1 MEQSDP
7 RELARLG
14 NLEAIA
20 TLFNRALQTQGITAT
35 INLADSCLQ
44 ILLQSQRIPNQ
55 QVSVTLIEREL
66 QVLNADFA
74 KTVRIYG
81 REAGSEIPAWTQEFA
96 LQPTAT
102 TNKTDSTVVRS
113 PITNNQTPSKPSISS
128 PRFNTDFLYQHIDT
142 LEFLQTLRTFRFS
155 AVVPYREALSPAL
168 YGHTSVKLLLFFGL
182 FPLAV
187 SFIFNRTGLHV
198 GLEKTAWVLGVYY
211 ASIWGVVLQNLIRP
225 RHFYWREILKCI
237 AFTVFVGIPLLLFI
251 QKFPLFSFLYAATD
265 WGLIPRLIG
274 FILGVGILE
283 EVCKALPIYLFFLR
297 PAKLIDPLTLA
308 FYGTMSGLGFAISEG
323 VVYSAVYAFGLVQG
337 EIDISA
343 YVLTNTIRFVCLPLF
358 HAIWAGIT
366 GYFLGLAAI
375 NPSRQGAIIAIG
387 IAIAAVLHGL
397 YDTFAG
403 GLLGLAV
410 MAFSILLFVA
420 YLQHSQQMI
429 EDLRQA
435 ELKKS
440 NQENSTPTN
449 YGE

>member
-7 RELARLG
+7 RELARQG

-20 TLFNRALQTQGITAT
+20 ALVNGALQTEGVTAK
-35 INLADSCLQ
+35 INLTDGCLQ
-44 ILLQSQRIPNQ
+44 ILLQSQRIPDPQ
-55 QVSVTLIEREL
+55 ASVTLIHREL
-66 QVLNADFA
+66 HLLNPDLA

-81 REAGSEIPAWTQEFA
+81 REAGSEIPAWSQEFA
-96 LQPTAT
+96 LQPAT
-102 TNKTDSTVVRS
+102 THTEDSTVLQS
-113 PITNNQTPSKPSISS
+113 STTTNQIPSKPSISS
-128 PRFNTDFLYQHIDT
+128 TRLTADFLHQHIDT
-142 LEFLQTLRTFRFS
+142 LEFVQTLRTFRFS

-187 SFIFNRTGLHV
+187 SFIVNRTGLRV
-198 GLEKTAWVLGVYY
+198 GLEQTAWVLGVYY

-225 RHFYWREILKCI
+225 SHFYWREILKCV

-251 QKFPLFSFLYAATD
+251 EKFPLFSFLYAATD

-274 FILGVGILE
+274 FVLGVGILE
-283 EVCKALPIYLFFLR
+283 EVCKALPIYFFFLR
-297 PAKLIDPLTLA
+297 PAKLSDPLTLA

-323 VVYSAVYAFGLVQG
+323 VVYSVVYAFGLVQG
-337 EIDISA
+337 EIDFSA

-358 HAIWAGIT
+358 HAIWAGIS

-375 NPSRQGAIIAIG
+375 NPSRQVAIIVIG
-387 IAIAAVLHGL
+387 IAIASVLHGL

-403 GLLGLAV
+403 GLLGIVV
-410 MAFSILLFVA
+410 MGFSILLFVA

-435 ELKKS
+435 ELNRT
-440 NQENSTPTN
+440 NQQH
-449 YGE
+449 

>member
-7 RELARLG
+7 KELARQG

-20 TLFNRALQTQGITAT
+20 ALVNRALQTKGVTAK
-35 INLADSCLQ
+35 INLADRCLQ
-44 ILLQSQRIPNQ
+44 ILLQSQRIPDQ
-55 QVSVTLIEREL
+55 QVSVSLIQREL
-66 QVLNADFA
+66 QQLNANFV

-96 LQPTAT
+96 LQPAT
-102 TNKTDSTVVRS
+102 THTENSTVVR
-113 PITNNQTPSKPSISS
+113 PTTNQTLSKPSISS
-128 PRFNTDFLYQHIDT
+128 PRFSADFLHHHIDT
-142 LEFLQTLRTFRFS
+142 VEFVQTLRTFRFS
-155 AVVPYREALSPAL
+155 AVFPYREALSPAL

-198 GLEKTAWVLGVYY
+198 GLEQTAWVLGIYY

-225 RHFYWREILKCI
+225 RHFSWREILKCV

-251 QKFPLFSFLYAATD
+251 QKFPIFSFLYAATD

-274 FILGVGILE
+274 FVLGVGILE
-283 EVCKALPIYLFFLR
+283 EVCKALPIYFFFLR

-323 VVYSAVYAFGLVQG
+323 VVYSVVYAFGLVQG

-358 HAIWAGIT
+358 HAIWAGIS

-375 NPSRQGAIIAIG
+375 NPSRQAAIIVIG
-387 IAIAAVLHGL
+387 IAIASVLHGL

-403 GLLGLAV
+403 GLLGLVV

-429 EDLRQA
+429 EDLRLA
-435 ELKKS
+435 ELTRS
-440 NQENSTPTN
+440 DQED
-449 YGE
+449 